1 MGIKQYLLGEQSVS
15 KKEKKQLDEMENWLM
30 NLENFKNDEE
40 ILNEKL
46 LGIAKVGTV
55 VLQFTNSL
63 KQIKSAETFFMSA
76 KGGINSISDKS
87 PIAPLKPVLTP
98 VLDGLSSIAQ
108 AVRSLLIINSVSAIL
123 TDRTMKKLTGRRT

>member
-1 MGIKQYLLGEQSVS
+1 
-15 KKEKKQLDEMENWLM
+15 M

-46 LGIAKVGTV
+46 LGIAKVGTII
-55 VLQFTNSL
+55 LQFTNSL

-87 PIAPLKPVLTP
+87 SIAPLKPVLSP
-98 VLDGLSSIAQ
+98 VLDGLNSIAR
-108 AVRSLLIINSVSAIL
+108 AVRSLIIIASVSGIL
-123 TDRTMKKLTGRRT
+123 TDRSIKQNKRRR

>member
-1 MGIKQYLLGEQSVS
+1 MGIKQYLLGGQRVS
-15 KKEKKQLDEMENWLM
+15 KKEKKQLDEMETWLM

-40 ILNEKL
+40 MLNEKL
-46 LGIAKVGTV
+46 LGIAKVGTI

-87 PIAPLKPVLTP
+87 PIAPLKPVLSP
-98 VLDGLSSIAQ
+98 VLDGLNSIAR
-108 AVRSLLIINSVSAIL
+108 AVRSLIIIASVSGIL
-123 TDRTMKKLTGRRT
+123 TDRSIKQNKRRR

>member
-1 MGIKQYLLGEQSVS
+1 MGIKQYLLGEQRVS
-15 KKEKKQLDEMENWLM
+15 KKEKRQLDEMETWLM

-40 ILNEKL
+40 MLNEKL
-46 LGIAKVGTV
+46 LGIAKVGTI

-87 PIAPLKPVLTP
+87 PIAPLKPVLSP
-98 VLDGLSSIAQ
+98 VLDGLNSIAR
-108 AVRSLLIINSVSAIL
+108 AVRSLIIIASVSGIL
-123 TDRTMKKLTGRRT
+123 TDRSIKQNKRRR

>member
-1 MGIKQYLLGEQSVS
+1 MSIKKYLLGERIIP
-15 KKEKKQLDEMENWLM
+15 KKEKKQLDEMETWLL
-30 NLENFKNDEE
+30 NLENFKNNEE
-40 ILNEKL
+40 VLNEKL
-46 LGIAKVGTV
+46 LGVAKIGTV
-55 VLQFTNSL
+55 ILQFTNAL
-63 KQIKSAETFFMSA
+63 KSIKSAETFFMSA

>member
-1 MGIKQYLLGEQSVS
+1 MGIKQYLLGEQRVS
-15 KKEKKQLDEMENWLM
+15 KKEKKQLDEMETWLM

-46 LGIAKVGTV
+46 LGIAKVGTI

-87 PIAPLKPVLTP
+87 PIAPLKPVLLP
-98 VLDGLSSIAQ
+98 VLDGLNSIAR
-108 AVRSLLIINSVSAIL
+108 AVRSLIIIASVSGIL
-123 TDRTMKKLTGRRT
+123 TDRSIKQNKRRR

>member
-1 MGIKQYLLGEQSVS
+1 MGIKQYLLGEQRVS
-15 KKEKKQLDEMENWLM
+15 KKEKKQLDEMETWLM

-46 LGIAKVGTV
+46 LGIAKVGTI

-87 PIAPLKPVLTP
+87 PIAPLKPVLSP
-98 VLDGLSSIAQ
+98 VLDGLNSIAR
-108 AVRSLLIINSVSAIL
+108 AVRSLIIIASVSGIL
-123 TDRTMKKLTGRRT
+123 TDRSIKQNKRRR

>member
-1 MGIKQYLLGEQSVS
+1 MGIKQYLLGEQRVS
-15 KKEKKQLDEMENWLM
+15 KKEKKQLDEMETWLM

-46 LGIAKVGTV
+46 LGIAKVGTII
-55 VLQFTNSL
+55 LQFTNSL

-87 PIAPLKPVLTP
+87 PIAPLKPVLLP
-98 VLDGLSSIAQ
+98 VLDGLNSIAR
-108 AVRSLLIINSVSAIL
+108 AVRSLIIIASVRGIL
-123 TDRTMKKLTGRRT
+123 TDRSIKQNKRRR

>member
-1 MGIKQYLLGEQSVS
+1 MGIKKYLLVEQRVS
-15 KKEKKQLDEMENWLM
+15 KKEKKQLDEMETWLM

-40 ILNEKL
+40 MLNEKL
-46 LGIAKVGTV
+46 LGIAKVGTI

-87 PIAPLKPVLTP
+87 PIAPLKPVLSP
-98 VLDGLSSIAQ
+98 VLDGLNSIAR
-108 AVRSLLIINSVSAIL
+108 AVRSLIIIASVSGIL
-123 TDRTMKKLTGRRT
+123 TDRSIKQNKRRR

>member
-1 MGIKQYLLGEQSVS
+1 MGIKQYLLGEQRVS
-15 KKEKKQLDEMENWLM
+15 KKEKKQLDEMETWLM

-46 LGIAKVGTV
+46 LGIAKVGTI

-87 PIAPLKPVLTP
+87 SIAPLKPVLSP
-98 VLDGLSSIAQ
+98 VLDGLNSIAR
-108 AVRSLLIINSVSAIL
+108 AVRSLIIIASVSGIL
-123 TDRTMKKLTGRRT
+123 TDRSIKQNKRRR

>member
-1 MGIKQYLLGEQSVS
+1 MGIKQYLLGEQRVS
-15 KKEKKQLDEMENWLM
+15 KKEKKQLDEMETWLM

-40 ILNEKL
+40 MLNEKL
-46 LGIAKVGTV
+46 LGIAKVGTI

-87 PIAPLKPVLTP
+87 PIARLKPVLSP
-98 VLDGLSSIAQ
+98 VLDGLNSIAR
-108 AVRSLLIINSVSAIL
+108 AVRSLIIIASVSGIL
-123 TDRTMKKLTGRRT
+123 TDRSIKQNKRRR

>member
-1 MGIKQYLLGEQSVS
+1 MGIKQYLLGEQRVS
-15 KKEKKQLDEMENWLM
+15 KKEKKQLDEMETWLM

-46 LGIAKVGTV
+46 LGIAKVGTII
-55 VLQFTNSL
+55 LQFTNSL

-87 PIAPLKPVLTP
+87 PIAPLKPVLSP
-98 VLDGLSSIAQ
+98 VLDGLNSIAR
-108 AVRSLLIINSVSAIL
+108 AVRSLIIIASVSGIL
-123 TDRTMKKLTGRRT
+123 TDRSIKQNKRRR

>member
-1 MGIKQYLLGEQSVS
+1 MGIKQYLLGERIIP
-15 KKEKKQLDEMENWLM
+15 KKEKKQLDEMETWLL
-30 NLENFKNDEE
+30 NLENFKNNEE
-40 ILNEKL
+40 VLNEKL
-46 LGIAKVGTV
+46 LGVAKIGTV
-55 VLQFTNSL
+55 ILQFTNAL
-63 KQIKSAETFFMSA
+63 KSIKSAETFFMSA

>member
-1 MGIKQYLLGEQSVS
+1 MGIKQYLLGEQRVS
-15 KKEKKQLDEMENWLM
+15 KKEKKQLDEMETWLM

-40 ILNEKL
+40 MLNEKL
-46 LGIAKVGTV
+46 LGIAKVGTI

-87 PIAPLKPVLTP
+87 PLSPLKPVLAP
-98 VLDGLSSIAQ
+98 VLDGLSSIAR
-108 AVRSLLIINSVSAIL
+108 ALRSLIIISSVSGIL
-123 TDRTMKKLTGRRT
+123 TDRSIKQNKRRR

>member
-1 MGIKQYLLGEQSVS
+1 MGIKQYLLGEQRVS
-15 KKEKKQLDEMENWLM
+15 KKEKKQLDEMETWLM

-46 LGIAKVGTV
+46 LGIAKVGTII
-55 VLQFTNSL
+55 LQFTNSL

-87 PIAPLKPVLTP
+87 PIAPLKPVLLP
-98 VLDGLSSIAQ
+98 VLDGLNSIAR
-108 AVRSLLIINSVSAIL
+108 AVRSLIIIASVSGIL
-123 TDRTMKKLTGRRT
+123 TDRSIKQNKRRR

>member
-1 MGIKQYLLGEQSVS
+1 MSIKKYLLVERIIP
-15 KKEKKQLDEMENWLM
+15 KKEKKQLDEMETWLL
-30 NLENFKNDEE
+30 NLENFKNNEE
-40 ILNEKL
+40 VLNEKL
-46 LGIAKVGTV
+46 LGVAKIGTV
-55 VLQFTNSL
+55 ILQFTNAL
-63 KQIKSAETFFMSA
+63 KSIKSAETFFMSA

>member
-1 MGIKQYLLGEQSVS
+1 MGIKQYLLGEQRVS
-15 KKEKKQLDEMENWLM
+15 KKEKKQLNEMETWLM

-40 ILNEKL
+40 MLNEKL
-46 LGIAKVGTV
+46 LGIAKVGTI

-87 PIAPLKPVLTP
+87 PIAPLKPVLSP
-98 VLDGLSSIAQ
+98 VLDGLNSIAR
-108 AVRSLLIINSVSAIL
+108 AVRSLIIIASVSGIL
-123 TDRTMKKLTGRRT
+123 TDRSIKQNKRRR

>member
-1 MGIKQYLLGEQSVS
+1 MGIKQYLLGERIIP
-15 KKEKKQLDEMENWLM
+15 KKEKKQLDEMETWLL
-30 NLENFKNDEE
+30 NLENFKNNEE
-40 ILNEKL
+40 VLNEKL
-46 LGIAKVGTV
+46 LGVAKIGSVI
-55 VLQFTNSL
+55 LQFTNAL
-63 KQIKSAETFFMSA
+63 KSIKSAETFFMSA

-87 PIAPLKPVLTP
+87 PIAQLKPVLTP